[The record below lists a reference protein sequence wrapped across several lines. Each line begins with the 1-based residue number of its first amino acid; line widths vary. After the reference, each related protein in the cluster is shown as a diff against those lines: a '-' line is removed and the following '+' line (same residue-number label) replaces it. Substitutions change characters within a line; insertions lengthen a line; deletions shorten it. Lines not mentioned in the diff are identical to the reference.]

1 MRGQRP
7 GFLDGANG
15 IGRGILHNPH
25 RPHTRVTVS
34 GVETIWAI
42 AWLSSWVIRL
52 VLAPIV
58 IVRQKSPPI
67 ALAWLAVVMVLPWI
81 GLVLYLLVGEQSLG
95 YGRARRYAAQAHLEI
110 TSKRPSAQ
118 AAWTIRPGIAERQR
132 VMVHVAESLGGLPIL
147 GANSVDL
154 EGSAT
159 RFIERLIADINAA
172 RHHVHLLYFIFEDDE
187 VGKLVGDALIRAH
200 ERGVVCRLL
209 VDAAGSWFFLGAASS
224 RLERAGVKVVA
235 ALPAGN
241 LRRRLA
247 RIDLRNHRKLAV
259 IDGAI
264 AYAGS
269 HNVIQPDYGMKDV
282 GAWQDLSARIV
293 GPTVGQLQ
301 AVFLEDWHFE
311 TGEWPNDEGLFPD
324 PVTTGE
330 SPLQIVPTGP
340 GEPNAVVRDVMIE
353 ALHLARRRV
362 VLTTP
367 YFVPDESLLGAI
379 RLAVARGVQV
389 DLVIPRKSDK
399 WLCDAAG
406 RYFCSELAP
415 LGVRVHFHQT
425 GLLHAK
431 VMTVDDDFAMLG
443 SANFDIRS
451 FFLNFELNLLIY
463 DAQATA
469 QLRFAQMTY
478 IGQSIEIPAA
488 YWRVQPW
495 HQRFGQH
502 AAKLL
507 SPLL

>member
-1 MRGQRP
+1 MDTVWFILWG
-7 GFLDGANG
+7 LD
-15 IGRGILHNPH
+15 
-25 RPHTRVTVS
+25 
-34 GVETIWAI
+34 
-42 AWLSSWVIRL
+42 WVIRL

-58 IVRQKSPPI
+58 IVRQKSPPV
-67 ALAWLAVVMVLPWI
+67 ALAWLVVVLLLPWI

-95 YGRARRYAAQAHLEI
+95 YGRARRYAAKAHLEI
-110 TSKRPSAQ
+110 TSRRTAVQ
-118 AAWTIRPGIAERQR
+118 ASWAIRPGIAERQR

-154 EGSAT
+154 EGDAS
-159 RFIERLIADINAA
+159 RFIERLIRDINAA
-172 RHHVHLLYFIFEDDE
+172 RHHVHLLFFIFEDDE
-187 VGKLVGDALIRAH
+187 VGKAVGDALVRAH

-209 VDAAGSWFFLGAASS
+209 ADAAGSWSFMGAASS
-224 RLERAGVKVVA
+224 RLERAGVRVVA

-259 IDGAI
+259 IDGTI
-264 AYAGS
+264 AYTGS
-269 HNVIQPDYGMKDV
+269 HNVIRPDYGMEQV
-282 GAWQDLSARIV
+282 GAWQDLSARIE

-311 TGEWPNDEGLFPD
+311 TGEWPGEGHLFPELSGA
-324 PVTTGE
+324 GE

-340 GEPNAVVRDVMIE
+340 GEPNAIVRDVMIE

-367 YFVPDESLLGAI
+367 YFVPDESLVGAI

-406 RYFCSELAP
+406 RYFCAELAP
-415 LGVRVHFHQT
+415 LGVRVHLHQT

-451 FFLNFELNLLIY
+451 FFLNFELNLLLY
-463 DAQATA
+463 DEQATA
-469 QLRFAQMTY
+469 QLRFAQTSY
-478 IGQSIEIPAA
+478 IAQSVEIPVA
-488 YWRVQPW
+488 YWQVQPL
-495 HQRFGQH
+495 HHRFGQH
-502 AAKLL
+502 VAKLL